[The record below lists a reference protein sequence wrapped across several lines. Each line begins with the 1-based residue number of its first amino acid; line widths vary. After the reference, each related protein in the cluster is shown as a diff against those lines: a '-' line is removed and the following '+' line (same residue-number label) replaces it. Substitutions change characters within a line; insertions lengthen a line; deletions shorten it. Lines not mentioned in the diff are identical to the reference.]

1 MPVAHGLPPI
11 ADGPPPAAARF
22 AAPYGHPP
30 APRRAAP
37 PHRPPQYE
45 IPPTVPRKELV
56 P

>member
-11 ADGPPPAAARF
+11 ADDPPPVARRA

-30 APRRAAP
+30 A
-37 PHRPPQYE
+37 HRPPQYE
-45 IPPTVPRKELV
+45 IPPTVPRKELA